1 MTTLI
6 KIAILG
12 GLYIFFTAF
21 SMMLTGKNE
30 FLSAFKANNYTINTF
45 FIYLAGAL
53 ILALGARL
61 VFIAINYNLFIDQ
74 KYSSNAA
81 SISAAVTA
89 LSYIGVLI
97 CNHFY
102 LGEPIT
108 NKMIVG
114 FALISV
120 GCFVCLT

>member
-1 MTTLI
+1 MPTLI
-6 KIAILG
+6 KIAILAIF
-12 GLYIFFTAF
+12 YIIFTSF

-30 FLSAFKANNYTINTF
+30 FLSSFKANNYTNNTF
-45 FIYLAGAL
+45 YIYLAGAL

-61 VFIAINYNLFIDQ
+61 VYIAINYNLFTDH
-74 KYSSNAA
+74 KYIANAA
-81 SISAAVTA
+81 SVTAAITA

-108 NKMIVG
+108 NKMIIG
-114 FALISV
+114 FALISI
-120 GCFVCLT
+120 GCFVCLS